1 MAGLAGTGSAA
12 WLGAMAGAEVG
23 RGLLS
28 GVITA
33 TAEDG
38 EETDRVKV
46 QSRQRLCSTRK
57 SLSKLQ
63 RCCLQKKRSRRTEKR
78 KRNKDVEQSGLC
90 V

>member
-1 MAGLAGTGSAA
+1 
-12 WLGAMAGAEVG
+12 MAGAEVG

-38 EETDRVKV
+38 VETDRDKV
-46 QSRQRLCSTRK
+46 QSRQCLRNARQ

-63 RCCLQKKRSRRTEKR
+63 RCCVKRKGGGGGRKG

-90 V
+90 I